1 VNITVDATFENGAL
15 KPLQPLPLQE
25 HDRVRIT
32 VQMPADRVRQ
42 SQGLIGWKGAAEVVE
57 RVALDPLEDL

>member
-1 VNITVDATFENGAL
+1 MNITVEATFENGSL
-15 KPLQPLPLQE
+15 KPLQPLPLKE
-25 HDRVRIT
+25 HDKVRIT
-32 VQMPADRVRQ
+32 VQMPANRVRE

>member
-1 VNITVDATFENGAL
+1 MNITVEATFENGAL
-15 KPLQPLPLQE
+15 KPLKPLPLKE
-25 HDRVRIT
+25 HDKVQIT
-32 VQMPADRVRQ
+32 VQIPANRVRE